1 MEGGRQRWTERGPR
15 RKEPSLYDEWL
26 ADEKKQQA
34 SHASRAAHNHHHH
47 NNNNTATAASGST
60 VSSLLDDYSG
70 EGDTASAAGATPTP
84 HTVRAVTPESSAASA
99 HSSLAGGRAAGA
111 GADNGSGRFGNNVE
125 EDDREAFVVGAR
137 ETTSFERHFLPH
149 NTTTIVGGPAAHAFS
164 SPGAFEAGSSPP
176 DRNRTLRKRRDWDR
190 GAGSGGS
197 GSRGSRNV
205 APLHSGMLGRS
216 GSRNNGGGG
225 REEPMSAREAFNAAA
240 RPRTRT
246 LDDNKTAV
254 RDRSPGSLLVRSR
267 KRIGSVNTPG
277 SPSNYHGAEYL
288 ASVPAATSPPSAPS
302 ISSLGSPV
310 QPPSEVG
317 PGRRSISPVS
327 SSAAESI
334 TSTLPTA
341 NARRILHLMKTLQG
355 RMSGKI
361 MFRRGAGAPWSLGYC
376 YIHEEAGSLL
386 YEPKGGDDSHKTL
399 IPDLRGC
406 SVKLEND
413 GETPYLDVSLPRST
427 LEVHI
432 KLLSQGD
439 FDSWFAALLCWQPI
453 PPKGQANKN
462 PHLQPSAVAA
472 APTPPEPPPRVSSQH
487 ASTRGRAD
495 SERSGRS
502 KGVKEAP
509 VIKIGKMIYWD
520 TNISYSNAPNAG
532 SMGLPGT
539 GRPQAYRMQ
548 SHGSRRW
555 RRISGQLR
563 ENGELKLY
571 SDADH
576 NLVSV
581 VQLSQLSRCAIQ
593 RLDPSVLD
601 NDFCIAVYPQYTSNA
616 AGSTTLLRPIFL
628 SLESRVLYEVWFV
641 LLRAFTIPQLYGPR
655 ASSPD
660 DENGIS
666 ESGQDVENML
676 ATSTTDMFR
685 MERSLSIR
693 VVEAKLYPPPTAD
706 PSASPDSGFSG
717 GHSRAVGGSKETRP
731 EHYGHHVE
739 VLLDNETRGKTVVK
753 FEGLTPLWGES
764 FEFLDL
770 PAVLT
775 SASVV
780 IKRRGPEA
788 TQAREQHASR
798 LVHEAYGFSGD
809 PNGGYSGITFDVT
822 VGKVE
827 IYLDELEAAKEVE
840 KWWPVANMYGQRVGE
855 ILIKARAEEGVILM
869 ARDYQPL
876 CDLLHR
882 FSNGLTLQLA
892 QLVPSE
898 LKRLS
903 DCLLNIFQVSG
914 TVADWLTALVEDEID
929 GISKEATST
938 PLSRLRYSRVRMGST
953 ESGDTPSPSDR
964 ELLVRDMNKN
974 ATLEANLLF
983 RGNTLLTKS
992 LDSHMRR
999 VGREYL
1005 ALSLS
1010 APLNAIASSDPDCEV
1025 DPNRG
1030 LSQAEVERNW
1040 RRLLSLT
1047 EGVWKSILVA
1057 KHKCPV
1063 ELRVVFR
1070 HIRAC
1075 AEDRYGDYL
1084 RSVSYSSVSGF
1095 LFLRFFCPAVLNP
1108 VLFGLVKDEIK
1119 PRARRTFTLIA
1130 KSLQTLANMASFGTK
1145 EIWMEPMN
1153 SFLTNNRE
1161 SFKGFVDDICYVPT
1175 PLSSTGGGN
1184 YSTSTTA
1191 TSSTASS
1198 PTHPVSAE
1206 INLSYTTPMTIMQR
1220 LPPTSRE
1227 GFPSL
1232 PYLIDQARNF
1242 ADLVSLWLEATSASG
1257 ESNQSSDSPMPR
1269 QQNAPSVASSIRTSD
1284 GDLSTFHELCVSLDA
1299 RTQESLRRAERAER
1313 PNSALSFR
1321 WEEVIDQLQQPDVSS
1336 PTEGNGGHSWD
1347 NSNGAREPV
1356 LDTVT
1361 EQIATNPTF
1370 VPRAEAPNLSAAE
1383 EAALQLRRNDPHNL
1397 DSDDEPHRADDNDN
1411 NDPARPHRRVLYS
1424 PNTTPTLSSPQ
1435 HDAPLTRSR
1444 ASIDAP
1450 STRIHPTRSLR
1461 HHHFPSNPHH
1471 HSRHSETDTLPSP
1484 TLSASASASASA
1496 VSSTVSSDAEAA
1508 TTALPDYEREVRRE
1522 LQLERERG
1530 GGGVRSGSKFGLVG
1544 GGKGDR
1550 ERDKEKEKEKRRKVV
1565 KREQENEGVVS
1576 GGGGGGEGFKV
1587 SGLVG
1592 FGKRRKERGKERE
1605 KDKGKERDRDK
1616 GGGYQSYG

>member
-1 MEGGRQRWTERGPR
+1 MEGRRQRWTEQRR

-26 ADEKKQQA
+26 ADEKKQATHTNPTPRTA
-34 SHASRAAHNHHHH
+34 SIVEDYNSTRDTAVGVGY
-47 NNNNTATAASGST
+47 TATGTSPT
-60 VSSLLDDYSG
+60 
-70 EGDTASAAGATPTP
+70 TAP
-84 HTVRAVTPESSAASA
+84 TVRAVTPESSAASA
-99 HSSLAGGRAAGA
+99 HSVGGRPAAGGEST
-111 GADNGSGRFGNNVE
+111 SGRPGFDHQDEAERDSLVVE
-125 EDDREAFVVGAR
+125 AR
-137 ETTSFERHFLPH
+137 ETTSFERQFLPH
-149 NTTTIVGGPAAHAFS
+149 TTTTIVGGAAAAAAYA
-164 SPGAFEAGSSPP
+164 SPSTASEATASSPP

-190 GAGSGGS
+190 GGASRTSHRNGGS
-197 GSRGSRNV
+197 GASGASR
-205 APLHSGMLGRS
+205 SGMLGRS
-216 GSRNNGGGG
+216 GSGHNGGGG
-225 REEPMSAREAFNAAA
+225 GGVSTREEPMSAREAYNAAA

-246 LDDNKTAV
+246 LDERTA
-254 RDRSPGSLLVRSR
+254 RDRSPTALLTRSR

-277 SPSNYHGAEYL
+277 SPSSFQGAEYL

-310 QPPSEVG
+310 QLPADVTA
-317 PGRRSISPVS
+317 GRRSISPVS
-327 SSAAESI
+327 STTAESI

-355 RMSGKI
+355 RMSGKL
-361 MFRRGAGAPWSLGYC
+361 MYRRGAAAPWNLSYC
-376 YIHEEAGSLL
+376 YIQEEAGSLL
-386 YEPKGGDDSHKTL
+386 YEPKGGEGTHKTL

-413 GETPYLDVSLPRST
+413 GEVPYLDVSLPHST
-427 LEVHI
+427 SEVHI
-432 KLLSQGD
+432 KLLNQAD
-439 FDSWFAALLCWQPI
+439 FDSWFAALLCWHPI
-453 PPKGQANKN
+453 PPKGQANKTTH
-462 PHLQPSAVAA
+462 PQPNATAA
-472 APTPPEPPPRVSSQH
+472 APTPPEPPPRISSQH
-487 ASTRGRAD
+487 ASTRDRAG
-495 SERSGRS
+495 SERSPRR
-502 KGVKEAP
+502 KGGIPGTKEAP

-520 TNISYSNAPNAG
+520 TNVSYSNAPNTG
-532 SMGLPGT
+532 GGMGLPGT

-548 SHGSRRW
+548 SYGSRRW

-571 SDADH
+571 SDADN

-593 RLDPSVLD
+593 RLDASVLD
-601 NDFCIAVYPQYTSNA
+601 NEFCIAIYPQYTSNA

-655 ASSPD
+655 TTSSEG
-660 DENGIS
+660 ENGLA
-666 ESGQDVENML
+666 EGGQDVEKMI

-693 VVEAKLYPPPTAD
+693 VVEAKMYPPATAD
-706 PSASPDSGFSG
+706 PSASPESGFSG
-717 GHSRAVGGSKETRP
+717 GHSRAVGGSKDTRP

-753 FEGLTPLWGES
+753 YEGLTPLWGES

-780 IKRRGPEA
+780 IKRRAPEA
-788 TQAREQHASR
+788 THAREQQASR
-798 LVHEAYGFSGD
+798 LVHEAYGFTGD
-809 PNGGYSGITFDVT
+809 SNGGYSGMTFDVT
-822 VGKVE
+822 IGKVE

-840 KWWPVANMYGQRVGE
+840 KWWPVVNMYGQRVGE

-903 DCLLNIFQVSG
+903 ECLLNIFQVSG

-929 GISKEATST
+929 GISKETPST

-953 ESGDTPSPSDR
+953 ESGETPSPSDR

-999 VGREYL
+999 VGREFL

-1010 APLNAIASSDPDCEV
+1010 APLNAIASSDTDCEV
-1025 DPNRG
+1025 DPNKG
-1030 LSQAEVERNW
+1030 LSQAEVDRNW
-1040 RRLLSLT
+1040 RRLLGLT
-1047 EGVWKSILVA
+1047 EGVWKSIVAA

-1063 ELRVVFR
+1063 ELRVIFR

-1108 VLFGLVKDEIK
+1108 GLFSLVKDDIK
-1119 PRARRTFTLIA
+1119 PRARRSFTLIA

-1153 SFLTNNRE
+1153 SFLSNNRE
-1161 SFKGFVDDICYVPT
+1161 SFKAFIDDICYVPT
-1175 PLSSTGGGN
+1175 PLSSAAGGN

-1191 TSSTASS
+1191 NSSTASS

-1206 INLSYTTPMTIMQR
+1206 TNLSYTTPMTIMRR

-1242 ADLVSLWLEATSASG
+1242 ADLVSLWLEATSG
-1257 ESNQSSDSPMPR
+1257 EENNQYADSPMPR
-1269 QQNAPSVASSIRTSD
+1269 QQNTPSVASSIKASD
-1284 GDLSTFHELCVSLDA
+1284 GDLLST
-1299 RTQESLRRAERAER
+1299 LR
-1313 PNSALSFR
+1313 
-1321 WEEVIDQLQQPDVSS
+1321 
-1336 PTEGNGGHSWD
+1336 
-1347 NSNGAREPV
+1347 
-1356 LDTVT
+1356 
-1361 EQIATNPTF
+1361 
-1370 VPRAEAPNLSAAE
+1370 
-1383 EAALQLRRNDPHNL
+1383 
-1397 DSDDEPHRADDNDN
+1397 
-1411 NDPARPHRRVLYS
+1411 
-1424 PNTTPTLSSPQ
+1424 
-1435 HDAPLTRSR
+1435 
-1444 ASIDAP
+1444 
-1450 STRIHPTRSLR
+1450 
-1461 HHHFPSNPHH
+1461 
-1471 HSRHSETDTLPSP
+1471 
-1484 TLSASASASASA
+1484 
-1496 VSSTVSSDAEAA
+1496 
-1508 TTALPDYEREVRRE
+1508 
-1522 LQLERERG
+1522 
-1530 GGGVRSGSKFGLVG
+1530 
-1544 GGKGDR
+1544 
-1550 ERDKEKEKEKRRKVV
+1550 
-1565 KREQENEGVVS
+1565 
-1576 GGGGGGEGFKV
+1576 
-1587 SGLVG
+1587 
-1592 FGKRRKERGKERE
+1592 
-1605 KDKGKERDRDK
+1605 
-1616 GGGYQSYG
+1616 